1 MRRCSGLPSGHPS
14 VYGCSPLRLLCV
26 LPLCS
31 ASFQR
36 HTIPSAGLNIQREVA
51 ELSVCYQIDRG
62 VLFIHFPC
70 PTGRASAL
78 PTPLFNPEEKFVLR
92 DNDPVANLH
101 RWEFFAVCQFV
112 CSGPADAQHLRYVWY
127 RQHQGQIIV
136 GFVAGFIHLHYPLHP
151 AACTDTPPHP
161 GTRCIRKSF

>member
-1 MRRCSGLPSGHPS
+1 MRRCIDPPSDRPS
-14 VYGCSPLRLLCV
+14 VCGCFLHRLLCV

-36 HTIPSAGLNIQREVA
+36 HTIPYAGLNIQRGTA
-51 ELSVCYQIDRG
+51 ELSVCYQFWE

-78 PTPLFNPEEKFVLR
+78 PALLFNPEKELVSR
-92 DNDPVANLH
+92 EDDPAADLH
-101 RWEFFAVCQFV
+101 RRERSAVRQFV
-112 CSGPADAQHLRYVWY
+112 SSGPADAQHLRYVWY

-136 GFVAGFIHLHYPLHP
+136 GFVAGFIHLLHP
-151 AACTDTPPHP
+151 PLS
-161 GTRCIRKSF
+161 GGLY